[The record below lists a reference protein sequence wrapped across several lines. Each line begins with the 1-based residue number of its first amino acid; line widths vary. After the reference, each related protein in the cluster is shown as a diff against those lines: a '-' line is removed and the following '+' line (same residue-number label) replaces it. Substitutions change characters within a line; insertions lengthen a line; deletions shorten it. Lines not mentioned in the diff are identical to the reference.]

1 MVVVFCVRLFA
12 PQGGRHIVLVGVE
25 IWDGRVN
32 RPPRHISPLAV
43 QEWVVGPKT
52 VNFTKLG
59 KINVLQGRV
68 PCTILAKFSEF
79 VGCNI
84 IDPWFGFDGIRSR
97 GSKV

>member
-1 MVVVFCVRLFA
+1 L
-12 PQGGRHIVLVGVE
+12 PTGGGRHIVLVGVE

-32 RPPRHISPLAV
+32 RLPRHISPLAV

-59 KINVLQGRV
+59 KISVLQGRV
-68 PCTILAKFSEF
+68 PCMLLAEFSEF
-79 VGCNI
+79 VGRNI
-84 IDPWFGFDGIRSR
+84 IDPWFEFNGICSR

>member
-12 PQGGRHIVLVGVE
+12 PQGGRHIVLVGLKFGMEESTVLRA
-25 IWDGRVN
+25 IF
-32 RPPRHISPLAV
+32 PPLAV

-59 KINVLQGRV
+59 KISVLQGRV

-84 IDPWFGFDGIRSR
+84 SDPWFEFDGICST